1 MKKISGVYFT
11 HPFDLS
17 KEQTF
22 EVAVPHDSLY
32 AEGCSVVE
40 SNQLVLAEIATK
52 YEHQLEELHSFFI
65 IEKMAEA

>member
-17 KEQTF
+17 EKQAF
-22 EVAVPHDSLY
+22 EVAVPQDSLY

-40 SNQLVLAEIATK
+40 SNKLILAEIATK
-52 YEHQLEELHSFFI
+52 YKHQQEDLHSFFI
-65 IEKMAEA
+65 IETMMDA

>member
-17 KEQTF
+17 EKQTF

-32 AEGCSVVE
+32 AKGCSVVE

-52 YEHQLEELHSFFI
+52 YEHQQEELHNFFI
-65 IEKMAEA
+65 IETVDEA